1 MSKAIQVYDD
11 AKEKVVD
18 VPEDEVENITDMMRV
33 FTGIQEVWYLAYK
46 EKISEPNFISGLLR
60 FAISFVKRGL
70 DPNYIDTEPGSY
82 NKSTI
87 SAKAEKIWESVGD
100 KIIDIVED
108 ITNSEDDR
116 AAIAKFKK
124 PYKQLSDAEKETLE
138 EDLDDRY
145 TLDAIAYCLI
155 CKALDLWT
163 PKFWRLDAVAAKIA
177 EVEKTE
183 FEKEKAIAEKEKGKA
198 EKRVPVGS

>member
-11 AKEKVVD
+11 VKEKVVD
-18 VPEDEVENITDMMRV
+18 IPEDEVENITDMMRV
-33 FTGIQEVWYLAYK
+33 FTGIQEVWFSAYK
-46 EKISEPNFISGLLR
+46 QKISEPNFISGLLR

-108 ITNSEDDR
+108 ITTSED
-116 AAIAKFKK
+116 FL
-124 PYKQLSDAEKETLE
+124 PTNVPKEIFVE
-138 EDLDDRY
+138 EDRHVRN
-145 TLDAIAYCLI
+145 AIAYCFI
-155 CKALDLWT
+155 ARAFDIWT
-163 PKFWRLDAVAAKIA
+163 PKFWRSDAIAAKIREKDHA
-177 EVEKTE
+177 EY
-183 FEKEKAIAEKEKGKA
+183 EKEKADAEKEKAKA
-198 EKRVPVGS
+198 EKRVPVGN

>member
-11 AKEKVVD
+11 GKLVD
-18 VPEDEVENITDMMRV
+18 IPEDEVENITDMMRV

-70 DPNYIDTEPGSY
+70 DPNYTDTEPGISDY
-82 NKSTI
+82 KSTI

-108 ITNSEDDR
+108 ITTSED
-116 AAIAKFKK
+116 FL
-124 PYKQLSDAEKETLE
+124 PTNVPKEIFVE
-138 EDLDDRY
+138 EDRHVRN
-145 TLDAIAYCLI
+145 AIAYCFI
-155 CKALDLWT
+155 ARAFDIWT
-163 PKFWRLDAVAAKIA
+163 PKFWRSDAIANKIR
-177 EVEKTE
+177 EKE
-183 FEKEKAIAEKEKGKA
+183 QARAEKEKAKA
-198 EKRVPVGS
+198 EKRVPVGN

>member
-11 AKEKVVD
+11 GKLVD
-18 VPEDEVENITDMMRV
+18 IPEEEVENITDMMRV
-33 FTGIQEVWYLAYK
+33 FTGIQEVWYVAYK

-70 DPNYIDTEPGSY
+70 DPNYTDTEPGSY

-108 ITNSEDDR
+108 ITTSED
-116 AAIAKFKK
+116 FL
-124 PYKQLSDAEKETLE
+124 PTNVPKEIFVE
-138 EDLDDRY
+138 EDRHVRN
-145 TLDAIAYCLI
+145 AIAYCFI
-155 CKALDLWT
+155 ARAFDIWT
-163 PKFWRLDAVAAKIA
+163 PKFWRSDAIAAKIR
-177 EVEKTE
+177 KRIRPGWKKRKPRLK
-183 FEKEKAIAEKEKGKA
+183 KEC
-198 EKRVPVGS
+198 R